1 MFGNLTPYLMV
12 LGIAA
17 LFVLP
22 FLLFTIGKRFTGWHM
37 LGFAGAMFGIII
49 VVNIFMAFKAVGTF
63 PGLEVPNS
71 YIASQSFERE
81 RAAQQALGWTVT
93 PAYDGQELT
102 LQIVDEAG
110 LPARVA
116 SLSATLGR
124 PTHVREDVT
133 PDFTYDN
140 GVFRAPLHLASGVWI
155 IHVTATAPDGTEFRQ
170 RIDHYAGDRVN

>member
-1 MFGNLTPYLMV
+1 MQNAMPYLLV
-12 LGIAA
+12 LGVAA
-17 LFVLP
+17 LFGLP
-22 FLLFTIGKRFTGWHM
+22 FLLFSVGKRFTGRHM
-37 LGFAGAMFGIII
+37 LGFAVAMFGIII
-49 VVNIFMAFKAVGTF
+49 VVNVFMAFKAVGTF

-71 YIASQSFERE
+71 YIASQSFDRE

-102 LQIVDEAG
+102 LRVTDETG
-110 LPARVA
+110 LPARIA

-124 PTHVREDVT
+124 PTHVRDDVT
-133 PDFTYDN
+133 PELSYDN
-140 GVFRAPLHLASGVWI
+140 GVFRAPLHLAPGVWI